1 MSIRK
6 VTLSLLASTAL
17 GGAVAFPAAA
27 QNADPVMNT
36 PPSSQPQAQAQPQ
49 PPAHPTQLDA
59 VTTAATRTKRPIDAV
74 PGTVSIITS
83 EEIDRD
89 NMQNMRDLVRN
100 EPGVS
105 ISTQP
110 ARGGNTNFI
119 IRGIGGNRVLVMT
132 DGVRLPDFPGS
143 NAGAGTY
150 TRDFVDLESIKRVE
164 IIRGP
169 VSVLYGS
176 DALGGV
182 VAYTTKDPSDY
193 LVPGGPNS
201 FASVKGAYS
210 GADNSFTETLTGAI
224 RHDKVEFL
232 GLYTR
237 RDGHEVVPAASSLGP
252 NPTSYSEN
260 SFLAKLVLRPTD
272 ADTFRV
278 IGEYLD
284 RRQTTQ
290 VLSNVGDFPSLVAKI
305 YDEWGADRTQR
316 YRISGQ
322 WVHDEPFMFVDRLDL
337 LVYFTALNRQEDT
350 VQLRGANNG
359 VIPSNFRASSFL
371 FAQTLSG
378 AELQLNSNVKL
389 FNVPN
394 LLTYGLSFS
403 YTTTSRPRD
412 RTQVTLATGVA
423 NKTSGG
429 ETFPNKNFP
438 DTTTVQGGIYLQDEI
453 LAGPLT
459 VMPAVRLDY
468 YSLTPNPDADF
479 WRSSGAINVLPSAST
494 YVSVSPKLG
503 AIYRFTDEY
512 SAFAQYARG
521 FRAPPYD
528 NANFGFNNLS
538 SFYQI
543 LPNGNLKP
551 ESSDS
556 FEAGVRGKFAS
567 GSSFSLTAFYNLYN
581 NFIDTAVVG
590 MVGPITQFQYIN
602 LPSATIWGFEARGE
616 WQFTP
621 EWAVLGNFA
630 FARGINNANGLP
642 IDSVDPWK
650 VRGSIRYGTGVG
662 FGAQINNTV
671 ASQHDQISVPSY
683 FQTPAYYLLDA
694 TISYNWNPHFQANL
708 GLFNITNA
716 KYFNSQDVIGVAW
729 NSIQLDRY
737 AQPGRYVGVNLTA
750 KW

>member
-6 VTLSLLASTAL
+6 VIFFLLAGTAL

-27 QNADPVMNT
+27 QNTDPVTNA
-36 PPSSQPQAQAQPQ
+36 PPSPQPQAQP
-49 PPAHPTQLDA
+49 PVPAHPTQLDA
-59 VTTAATRTKRPIDAV
+59 VTTAATRTRRPIDAV

-201 FASVKGAYS
+201 FASIKGAYS

-260 SFLAKLVLRPTD
+260 SFLAKLVLRPSD
-272 ADTFRV
+272 ADTIRV

-290 VLSNVGDFPSLVAKI
+290 VLSNAGDFPSLVAKI

-322 WVHDEPFMFVDRLDL
+322 WVHDERFMFIDRLDL
-337 LVYFTALNRQEDT
+337 LVYFTALDRQEDT

-378 AELQLNSNVKL
+378 VELQLNSNVKL
-389 FNVPN
+389 FDVPN

-438 DTTTVQGGIYLQDEI
+438 DTTTVQGGLYLQDEI

-494 YVSVSPKLG
+494 YLSVSPKLG

-567 GSSFSLTAFYNLYN
+567 GSSFSLTGFYNLYN

-650 VRGSIRYGTGVG
+650 VRGSIRYGTGAG

-671 ASQHDQISVPSY
+671 ASQHDQVSVPTY

-694 TISYNWNPHFQANL
+694 TISYNWTPHFQANL
-708 GLFNITNA
+708 GLFNITNV

-729 NSIQLDRY
+729 NSVQLDRY